1 MGGTNIKMRKI
12 TALFCLTLIM
22 LAVSAGTVPASDRI
36 AVYQKK
42 YLLVEPAAG
51 WTREILTEDLYNTC
65 IAYDK
70 KGTSLSVIA
79 CPGSSDDDEFASHL
93 AEARS
98 AGGRYIGNCFVRT
111 RDGMASLLIPTS
123 ADDGAIFLIMDD
135 DPSSGKTIDK
145 IYTEAKPMLK
155 RFTKIK
161 FPQSLRRK

>member
-1 MGGTNIKMRKI
+1 MRNI
-12 TALFCLTLIM
+12 TALFCLILIM
-22 LAVSAGTVPASDRI
+22 LAVSAGTAPASDRV

-79 CPGSSDDDEFASHL
+79 CPGSSDDDEFSAHL

-98 AGGRYIGNCFVRT
+98 AGGRYIGNCFVQAN
-111 RDGMASLLIPTS
+111 DSMAALLIPTS

-135 DPSSGKTIDK
+135 APSAGKTIDK
-145 IYTEAKPMLK
+145 IYAEARPMLK
-155 RFTKIK
+155 RFTKIS
-161 FPQSLRRK
+161 FPKSIQRK